1 MFLGLIMIK
10 DVVIT
15 NLDIINTPG
24 GDVMHAMKKTDNGFK
39 SFGEA
44 YFTNIQ
50 RGAIKGWKRHKKMTL
65 NLIVPIGKI
74 RFVLFDDRLLSDKKF
89 QEIIISKDNY
99 CRLTVPPMIWLGFQG
114 ISEGNSLLLNI
125 ASIVHNPKEMEKQN
139 IEQIKFDWN
148 K

>member
-65 NLIVPIGKI
+65 NLVVPIGKI

-99 CRLTVPPMIWLGFQG
+99 CRLTVPPMIWLAFQG
-114 ISEGNSLLLNI
+114 ISEGNSLLLNM

>member
-1 MFLGLIMIK
+1 MIK

-65 NLIVPIGKI
+65 NLVVPIGKI

-99 CRLTVPPMIWLGFQG
+99 CRLTVPPMIWLAFQG
-114 ISEGNSLLLNI
+114 ISEGNSLLLNM

>member
-50 RGAIKGWKRHKKMTL
+50 KGAIKGWKRHKKMTL

>member
-44 YFTNIQ
+44 YFTNIKK
-50 RGAIKGWKRHKKMTL
+50 GAIKGWKRHKKMTL

>member
-24 GDVMHAMKKTDNGFK
+24 GDVMHVMKKTDNGFK

-50 RGAIKGWKRHKKMTL
+50 KGAIKGWKRHKKMTL